1 MVAALLSTVP
11 LALGLFLIAF
21 GVPGRPF
28 LAPTRRNLL
37 LVAAAAVVLGPV
49 AQLALGFLGWLLL
62 TGVLVVGTVL
72 GAAFGPPRRRALQE

>member
-11 LALGLFLIAF
+11 VALGLFLIVF

-37 LVAAAAVVLGPV
+37 LVATLAVVLGPV
-49 AQLALGFLGWLLL
+49 ALLVLGFVGWLLL
-62 TGVLVVGTVL
+62 IGVLVLSTVL